1 MIIKTETNLRNFET
15 WSGAT
20 ETKNLILDAGLEEEF
35 EGLIEELY
43 PNGLSDTERKKYSAE
58 VTDDGLVSY
67 STWSEAN
74 SSNNSNIATEADKLE
89 FAKAEAANNIIIP
102 EISNILL
109 ILFKIIPP
117 FILICPFS

>member
-43 PNGLSDTERKKYSAE
+43 PNGLTDTELN
-58 VTDDGLVSY
+58 DILWFD
-67 STWSEAN
+67 
-74 SSNNSNIATEADKLE
+74 ADWILE
-89 FAKAEAANNIIIP
+89 NLGIKE
-102 EISNILL
+102 EEE
-109 ILFKIIPP
+109 
-117 FILICPFS
+117 